1 MGIAIKGWALPKV
14 IPNFSSMSKSFGTMF
29 ASSFQL
35 KDFKSDPNITGTILN
50 ASGNPGH
57 ILRPAPN
64 ETIFN

>member
-1 MGIAIKGWALPKV
+1 
-14 IPNFSSMSKSFGTMF
+14 MSKSFGTMF

-50 ASGNPGH
+50 ASGNSGH

-64 ETIFN
+64 GTIFN